1 MKKLLLLLAFVPF
14 LLTSCGGDDDEKIET
29 PKTGE
34 YKVIIHNRINKSAAN
49 LKSDGILYDMYL
61 ISQNGKIYKTGGV
74 NVGSDLEYTLPT
86 DYDPTKI
93 LFIILKIGRNSA
105 EASTSKYVTPEIADG
120 KPLPVIVAD
129 KRPFVITI
137 NEYTTFSQLKYTYLY
152 EVEAALAEIM
162 ASLSKS

>member
-14 LLTSCGGDDDEKIET
+14 LLSSCGGDDDKT
-29 PKTGE
+29 DAPKTGE

-105 EASTSKYVTPEIADG
+105 EASTSKYVTPEIAEG